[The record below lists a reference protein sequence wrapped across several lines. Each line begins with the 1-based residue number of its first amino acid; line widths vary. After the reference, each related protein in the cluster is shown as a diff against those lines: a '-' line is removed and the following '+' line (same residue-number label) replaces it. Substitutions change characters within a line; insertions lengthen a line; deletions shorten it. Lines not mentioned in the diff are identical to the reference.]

1 MKLAKE
7 VFYRLAREMRS
18 IASSAMDF
26 GPSGFEG
33 GVDGESNSAT
43 FFMVVESVN
52 TDFIKVDEN
61 AWGVDIGSGSGIA
74 SMSYFNG
81 GMGLNMIGIE
91 CNEHRF
97 KYSLT
102 LQNRLL
108 GPLYGKKY
116 SEYAKMSRFYEGD
129 GIKCLIELLGSTVP
143 IVHLKLIYWFR
154 EGWSEKDVKAI
165 LDYFNRLVV
174 NLEWLICDM
183 NEQKLLKYGFKGSI
197 ISSVRFSGPMNR
209 SSNSRTL
216 HVHHVQM
223 HCSST
228 RKKTGIIHTV
238 SEREKSILMNFR
250 SSSEEAYSRTSA
262 ELELLQIRSDNSK
275 KDRAASLKRK
285 RSIELAPEP
294 HPKIKK
300 ARCPPR
306 LPKIKKERC
315 SPRFSKSA
323 KEAQFR
329 ANTVVSRPR
338 QRIQTHNSKKVR
350 SAFLKCKRSIKPA
363 PEPKTPE
370 IKTAA
375 PRCSPHIKAKV
386 NKEKTKRQLIR
397 EKQEAKRIQMER
409 IELEYLDFI
418 KCLKEKMELSP

>member
-154 EGWSEKDVKAI
+154 EGWRENDVKAI

-294 HPKIKK
+294 LPKIKK

-306 LPKIKKERC
+306 LPKIKNARC
-315 SPRFSKSA
+315 PLRFSKSA
-323 KEAQFR
+323 TEAQFR